1 MPLALT
7 RILLITLA
15 LALNGQ
21 AFAAPC
27 AQGSNGSSD
36 HHGNTTAETGNHC
49 AMEQGSHHCPDPAGQ
64 PHHTP
69 GDTVESCEQ
78 ACSCCPGHCASAVP
92 GNEMQNATAHFASA
106 STLYTEI
113 QSTPYPET
121 ALRPPITA

>member
-27 AQGSNGSSD
+27 AGGKSGGEQGGE
-36 HHGNTTAETGNHC
+36 HHQSGHTVKHC
-49 AMEQGSHHCPDPAGQ
+49 APEAHHCAAAGTARFSKVQ
-64 PHHTP
+64 DSGT
-69 GDTVESCEQ
+69 ESCEQ

-92 GNEMQNATAHFASA
+92 GNELTGAANHYAIA
-106 STLYTEI
+106 STLYSEI
-113 QSTPYPET
+113 HSTPHPET